1 MWLDGSWPCSE
12 GEGLMH
18 EMKMGGLGHV
28 LELSVRGQLAK
39 GRGGESNPTSEEAP
53 DENHQP

>member
-1 MWLDGSWPCSE
+1 
-12 GEGLMH
+12 MH